1 MQDTNGNRASPRTAA
16 SAPVAA
22 ENLRVRLLADPAGVT
37 EYPGVAR
44 MSVSLHVGAPCV
56 IACRRGGESHRG
68 TAIHGDIDIIPEG
81 TPSVWELAAHDTAL
95 VLSFAPRFLRQ
106 VAEESGLNAQHL
118 EFRNRFQIR
127 DPQIEHIGWT
137 LQEEMGRGNP
147 CGRLYRES
155 LATALASALV
165 HNYSSLAHPARF
177 TRAGFSG
184 RTLKHV
190 LAFIEDN
197 LASDLFLGDIARV
210 AGLSISHCKV
220 LFRQSLDMPV
230 HQYVIRRRVE
240 RAAVLLRQDSLSIS
254 QIALETGFA
263 HQSHLA
269 MHMRRL
275 LGVSPKGLRRTLH

>member
-1 MQDTNGNRASPRTAA
+1 MQHTNGNQALPRPAAASPL
-16 SAPVAA
+16 AA
-22 ENLRVRLLADPAGVT
+22 ENLRLRLLADAPGVT
-37 EYPGVAR
+37 EYPAVAR
-44 MSVSLHVGAPCV
+44 MSVSLHVGAPCF

-68 TAIHGDIDIIPEG
+68 TAIHGDIDIIPEE
-81 TPSVWELAAHDTAL
+81 TPSIWELEAHDTAL
-95 VLSFAPRFLRQ
+95 VLSFAPQFLRQ
-106 VAEESGLNAQHL
+106 VAEESGLNPQHL

-127 DPQIEHIGWT
+127 DPQIEHIAWT
-137 LQEEMGRGNP
+137 LHEEMERGYP

-155 LATALASALV
+155 LATALAAALV
-165 HNYSSLAHPARF
+165 HNYSSLARPARI

-184 RTLKHV
+184 RTLKQV
-190 LAFIEDN
+190 LAFIEDK
-197 LASDLFLGDIARV
+197 LGTDLTLGDIARV

-230 HQYVIRRRVE
+230 HQYVIRRRVQ

-275 LGVSPKGLRRTLH
+275 LGVSPKQLRKTLH